1 MKIKTLVLI
10 ILLSLLIFLL
20 YFHIYV
26 QNPTYNCDMDNELDK
41 IVTNKDTS
49 AFLYIYS
56 HDEKSTK
63 RSKKF
68 IKCKTHWMKSVKIR
82 NSKFFESLIYYDY
95 YDIYKQWKDVKYVVT
110 ATYKTVNN
118 LPLLD
123 YKQDL
128 NLIKN
133 MLKIA
138 IKDDYDIVPFIR
150 AKDSLIKY
158 AVRNHGNGFKIA
170 WYGLLQA
177 MGYSYNTI
185 EALEDIT
192 PFFRNIFIIKAEV
205 LIKLQNFMNKAIN
218 ITMNDPYIEL
228 LMSADAEYEEGN
240 PKVALNVFGT
250 TYYQLHPFVFE
261 RLPSFFIHVN
271 KLKICSIESLS
282 CQYNN

>member
-1 MKIKTLVLI
+1 MKIKTLVSIIILSLLI
-10 ILLSLLIFLL
+10 ILL
-20 YFHIYV
+20 YCHIYL
-26 QNPTYNCDMDNELDK
+26 QSSIYDCDVDNELDN

-49 AFLYIYS
+49 TLLFIYS
-56 HDEKSTK
+56 HDDKSQK
-63 RSKKF
+63 KSNKF
-68 IKCKTHWMKSVKIR
+68 IRCKTHWMKNVRIR
-82 NSKFFESLIYYDY
+82 NSKFFESIIYDDY
-95 YDIYKQWKDVKYVVT
+95 YEIYKQWKNVKYIIT

-133 MLKIA
+133 MLKVA

-150 AKDSLIKY
+150 AKDPILKF
-158 AVRNHGNGFKIA
+158 AVKHHGEGFKKA
-170 WYGLLQA
+170 WYGILQA

-185 EALEDIT
+185 EALDDIT
-192 PFFRNIFIIKAEV
+192 PFYRNIFIIKAGV
-205 LIKLQNFMNKAIN
+205 LRKLQKFMNKAIN
-218 ITMNDPYIEL
+218 ITMNDPKIES

-271 KLKICSIESLS
+271 KFKICSVESLS